1 MDSWEHFFPNRLP
14 LGSFFTEKLRLPQVD
29 YPAISLQDL
38 TILLTEFF
46 CWYKIHI
53 PSIINLLTKSP
64 IEFIPSVIP
73 LVKMTRHNFFL
84 LCFNFFSHGNSL
96 GIYRGNIS
104 ISKISRKFTDGN
116 IPSIFP
122 FVFIDFLIVFIV
134 LNFNCFLRDPRLPSN
149 SFYLQYSS
157 NIFALQLK

>member
-73 LVKMTRHNFFL
+73 LVKMTRHHFFCFVLIFFPTVILSVYTEGIFPSVKSLENL
-84 LCFNFFSHGNSL
+84 LTEIFPRYFHL
-96 GIYRGNIS
+96 YL
-104 ISKISRKFTDGN
+104 
-116 IPSIFP
+116 SIFW
-122 FVFIDFLIVFIV
+122 
-134 LNFNCFLRDPRLPSN
+134 
-149 SFYLQYSS
+149 
-157 NIFALQLK
+157 